1 EVEKLKTGGNY
12 TIKVSLLN
20 IGQQAASQV
29 NVKLR
34 SNNPFVFLQNG
45 NLQIQSINGLTEYTI
60 LNQIQVHVSSQ
71 VPYGTVAEF
80 TLKIED
86 GEETRY
92 FYFEVPVAAPSL
104 FTGDLLVD
112 DHASGGNNNGII
124 DYGERVHLIVPAEN
138 FGDAP
143 AEPGFIKMESL
154 RNYLNVYRALNP
166 IGELLP
172 QQVVNSTIDVSV
184 KPSVY
189 QPCADL
195 VRITYYSGMYSYQ
208 RVYEVGIAGGTSSID
223 EVTADQLLIYPNPT
237 SDQLNLV
244 LSEQR
249 MEGDLNYVICNAVGA
264 VVSRGTILDTR
275 TTINVE
281 SLTTGF
287 YFIQILQNNYLIL
300 NQKIIKK

>member
-1 EVEKLKTGGNY
+1 M
-12 TIKVSLLN
+12 
-20 IGQQAASQV
+20 
-29 NVKLR
+29 
-34 SNNPFVFLQNG
+34 
-45 NLQIQSINGLTEYTI
+45 QIQSINGLTEYSI
-60 LNQIQVHVSSQ
+60 SNQFQVHVSSQ

-80 TLKIED
+80 TLKIEE
-86 GEETRY
+86 GGETRY

-104 FTGDLLVD
+104 FTGNLQID
-112 DHASGGNNNGII
+112 DHSSGGNNNGII
-124 DYGERVHLIVPAEN
+124 DCGERVQLIVPAEN

-143 AEPGFIKMESL
+143 AEPGLIKLESL

-172 QQVVNSTIDVSV
+172 QQVINSTFDVSV

-189 QPCADL
+189 QPCVDL

-208 RVYEVGIAGGTSSID
+208 RVYEVGLAGATVSID

-237 SDQLNLV
+237 SDQLNLL

-249 MEGDLNYVICNAVGA
+249 IEGDLNYVICNSVGA
-264 VVSRGTILDTR
+264 VVSRGTVLDTR

-281 SLTTGF
+281 SLTTGL
-287 YFIQILQNNYLIL
+287 YFIQILQNNNLIF